1 MISFHV
7 GYFGSII
14 FYIKKVSYGK
24 FIILMINLQ
33 TENGESE
40 LEKTDLKDKKV
51 KASVKRLTSD
61 ELAQVKQVSKKS
73 IILLR
78 HSAL

>member
-1 MISFHV
+1 
-7 GYFGSII
+7 
-14 FYIKKVSYGK
+14 
-24 FIILMINLQ
+24 MINLQ
-33 TENGESE
+33 TENGESDSE

-51 KASVKRLTSD
+51 KASAKRFTSD